1 MIAAVVDDES
11 KPASGGGSRARDHMA
26 NERTYLAW
34 LRTAVNVM
42 VLGLAIAKFGSK
54 DQAASIAAGGIV
66 VVVGAA
72 FLAYGTRRYRQVNV
86 QIEAGEYLTGTHGNA
101 AVVASVVL
109 VLATFAALLLL
120 VTAGN

>member
-1 MIAAVVDDES
+1 MIAAVVDDQS
-11 KPASGGGSRARDHMA
+11 KSAAASGSRARDHMA

-42 VLGLAIAKFGSK
+42 VLGLAIARFGSK
-54 DQAASIAAGGIV
+54 DEAASLAAGGIV
-66 VVVGAA
+66 VAVGAA
-72 FLAYGTRRYRQVNV
+72 GLAYGTRRYRQVNM
-86 QIEAGEYLTGTHGNA
+86 QIEAGEYMTGTHGNA
-101 AVVASVVL
+101 AVVASVIL

>member
-1 MIAAVVDDES
+1 MIAAVVDDQS
-11 KPASGGGSRARDHMA
+11 GPAAASGSRARDHMA

-42 VLGLAIAKFGSK
+42 VLGLAIAKFGSN
-54 DQAASIAAGGIV
+54 DEAASLAAGGIV
-66 VVVGAA
+66 VAVGAA
-72 FLAYGTRRYRQVNV
+72 GLAYGTRRYRQVNA
-86 QIEAGEYLTGTHGNA
+86 QIEAGEYMTGTHGNA
-101 AVVASVVL
+101 AVAASVIL

>member
-1 MIAAVVDDES
+1 MIAAVVDDQS
-11 KPASGGGSRARDHMA
+11 KPASGSGSRARDHMA

-86 QIEAGEYLTGTHGNA
+86 QIEAGDYLTDTHGNA

>member
-1 MIAAVVDDES
+1 
-11 KPASGGGSRARDHMA
+11 MA

-54 DQAASIAAGGIV
+54 DQTASIAAGGIV
-66 VVVGAA
+66 VAVGAA
-72 FLAYGTRRYRQVNV
+72 FLAYGTHRYRRVHT

-109 VLATFAALLLL
+109 VLATFTALLLL